1 MDKETFLAIFL
12 GIAVTIWILIYAEKK
27 RQLRITREQ
36 KRRRLLHAFKKGMLS
51 YAKRTRKIRKLYIV
65 AAEGEGGERS
75 SFYNRRDEVA
85 ILKIIEEREDIIL
98 RRTKIL
104 SIDVSAER
112 YIKSRIDAL
121 TIKDDGYV
129 DP

>member
-65 AAEGEGGERS
+65 AAESEGGERS
-75 SFYNRRDEVA
+75 SFYNPRDEVT

-98 RRTKIL
+98 QRTKIL

-121 TIKDDGYV
+121 PIKDDGYV